1 MLLALRRTFSLR
13 RETDLVGTLDRVRSG
28 VEFHSG
34 NTWSLVC
41 AIVIAS
47 IGLNV
52 NSTAVIIGAML
63 ISPLMGPII
72 GAGFGLATNDLP
84 LLRRAVRN
92 MLLAV
97 VVGLVSSTV
106 YFAVSPLQGPQS
118 ELLARVRPTL
128 YDVLIAVFGGAAGV
142 VAVTRTTNM
151 GNVLPGVAI
160 ATALMPPL
168 CTAGFGI
175 ANGSLW
181 FFLGAFHLFAINA
194 LFICLAT
201 VALARVMG
209 FERIVE
215 LDPARLFRARR
226 AIVGLALVIGVPSV
240 YTGWTV
246 VQEARFQRAA
256 RQFVEDNLNVSD
268 RAIVNVDLRYS
279 RSAPTISATLL
290 GQPMSDD
297 MVRALEQRLSAYG
310 LAGTTLTIRQPDKGL
325 PSTQEVG
332 QIVRQG
338 ILDDLYKHNEAAL
351 VARDARIRLLE
362 DEVVRLRTGEFPIR
376 ELSKELSALYPAL
389 VSIGV
394 GRELQA
400 SEASEGEPTV
410 VAVASWRRLP
420 TAQDQARLREFLA
433 QRMHV
438 LSLRL
443 VNVQSR

>member
-1 MLLALRRTFSLR
+1 
-13 RETDLVGTLDRVRSG
+13 VGTLDRVRSG

-34 NTWSLVC
+34 NTWALVC
-41 AIVIAS
+41 AILIAS
-47 IGLNV
+47 VGLNV

-92 MLLAV
+92 LLLAV

-106 YFAVSPLQGPQS
+106 YFAISPLQGPQS
-118 ELLARVRPTL
+118 ELLARIRPTL

-142 VAVTRTTNM
+142 VAVTRTTSQ

-175 ANGSLW
+175 ATGDLW

-201 VALARVMG
+201 VGLARLMG
-209 FERIVE
+209 FEHVAVI
-215 LDPARLFRARR
+215 DPAHVFRARR
-226 AIVGLALVIGVPSV
+226 AIAGLALVIGVPSV

-246 VQEARFQRAA
+246 VQEARFQRVAQRFIA
-256 RQFVEDNLNVSD
+256 DNLTFSD
-268 RAIVNVDLRYS
+268 RTIVNLDLKYS
-279 RSAPTISATLL
+279 RSAPTVTATLL
-290 GQPMSDD
+290 GPPLSDET
-297 MVRALEQRLSAYG
+297 VRTLEARLAGYG
-310 LAGTTLTIRQPDKGL
+310 LAGTTLVLNQPSKGQA
-325 PSTQEVG
+325 SVEQVG

-338 ILDDLYKHNEAAL
+338 ILDDLYKRNEAAL
-351 VARDARIRLLE
+351 GERDLRIRVLE
-362 DEVVRLRTGEFPIR
+362 DEVVRLRSAEFPIR
-376 ELSKELSALYPAL
+376 DLSKELSALYPAL
-389 VSIGV
+389 VSLGL
-394 GRELQA
+394 GRELRA
-400 SEASEGEPTV
+400 SDASAETAPTI

-420 TAQDQARLREFLA
+420 AAAEQARLREFLTL
-433 QRMHV
+433 RLRV
-438 LSLRL
+438 EGLRL
-443 VNVQSR
+443 VNVLSR